1 MRLKLILSS
10 LLLSLSLA
18 SCADHSGGL
27 IAFDSPQFPVVP
39 GDEAAVTPIVPPG
52 GGGGGGGGTGGGG
65 GGAGPGSPVPEPGT
79 MLLVGSGFAAA
90 AFLRRRRQPQ
100 VTA

>member
-1 MRLKLILSS
+1 
-10 LLLSLSLA
+10 
-18 SCADHSGGL
+18 
-27 IAFDSPQFPVVP
+27 
-39 GDEAAVTPIVPPG
+39 
-52 GGGGGGGGTGGGG
+52 
-65 GGAGPGSPVPEPGT
+65 VPEPGT

>member
-27 IAFDSPQFPVVP
+27 IAFDSPNFPVVP
-39 GDEAAVTPIVPPG
+39 SDEAALTPIIEPG

-65 GGAGPGSPVPEPGT
+65 GGSGPGSPVPEPGT

>member
-39 GDEAAVTPIVPPG
+39 GDEAAVTPIIPPG